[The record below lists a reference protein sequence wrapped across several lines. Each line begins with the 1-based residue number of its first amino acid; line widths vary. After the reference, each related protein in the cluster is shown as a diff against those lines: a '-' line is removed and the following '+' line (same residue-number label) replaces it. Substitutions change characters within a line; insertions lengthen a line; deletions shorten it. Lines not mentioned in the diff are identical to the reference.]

1 MRHSLEL
8 TVVSITNFIVVIA
21 YAIAAFRLLCRSRC
35 LTSAWWWAIS
45 GTLIA
50 ASSLVAGVNHGYFQ
64 FRIPEVSLILYFI
77 TAILIG
83 LTATGIYFTVF
94 LHFLARSHI
103 RTTLNILAVLV
114 LIVYTGFILLDK
126 SLINTE
132 NQLAYW
138 PMIID
143 YCIPLLLFF
152 IFNLC
157 FIRSKGSVHFI
168 MFFLFI
174 IVGSVIQQLPIQA
187 LNGLISSDM
196 LYHIMGA
203 FSAIF
208 FFCTGK
214 ALLKK
219 SQIDRHNLSTNHSTK
234 DAC

>member
-1 MRHSLEL
+1 MSNSLEL

-21 YAIAAFRLLCRSRC
+21 YAIAASRLLCRSKY

-45 GTLIA
+45 GALIA
-50 ASSLVAGVNHGYFQ
+50 ASSLAAGINHGYFQ
-64 FRIPEVSLILYFI
+64 FRNPEVSLVLYFV

-94 LHFLARSHI
+94 LHFLKRSNI
-103 RTTLNILAVLV
+103 RVALNILAVLA

-132 NQLAYW
+132 HQLAYW
-138 PMIID
+138 PVIID

-157 FIRSKGSVHFI
+157 FIRSKGSAHFI
-168 MFFLFI
+168 LFFLFI

-187 LNGLISSDM
+187 LNGFISSDM
-196 LYHIMGA
+196 IYHIIGA

-208 FFCTGK
+208 FFYTGK
-214 ALLKK
+214 TLLEK
-219 SQIDRHNLSTNHSTK
+219 SQP
-234 DAC
+234 